1 MFEWNLRA
9 GEDELPAEKNFS
21 RENMTA
27 GLFVLVLENRVTN
40 LNKTGQYKLQCVVI
54 QWNVDLIFFLAWT
67 FKGQTGDED

>member
-9 GEDELPAEKNFS
+9 GEDELPAEKNIS

-27 GLFVLVLENRVTN
+27 GLFVFVLENRVTN

-54 QWNVDLIFFLAWT
+54 QWNVYLIFFLAWT
-67 FKGQTGDED
+67 FKGQTEDED

>member
-54 QWNVDLIFFLAWT
+54 Q
-67 FKGQTGDED
+67 

>member
-9 GEDELPAEKNFS
+9 GEDELPAEKKIS
-21 RENMTA
+21 RENRTA

-40 LNKTGQYKLQCVVI
+40 LNKTGLYKLQCVVI

-67 FKGQTGDED
+67 FKGQTEDED